1 MTLNVFT
8 LNLCRN
14 KIMSIEKDI
23 KQASFKSAHIKA
35 MVNIV
40 YTNNWLT
47 TLQMDVLK
55 PYDLTLQQYN
65 VLRILRGHHPEPI
78 TVIGIIERMLDKM
91 SNASRLVDK
100 LLLKEMVVRRECS
113 NDRRAV
119 DILITQ
125 KGLDLLA
132 EIDLLQKQWE
142 QRLYGL
148 TETEALQLSDLLDKL
163 RQSPPESAK

>member
-1 MTLNVFT
+1 
-8 LNLCRN
+8 
-14 KIMSIEKDI
+14 MSIEKDI
-23 KQASFKSAHIKA
+23 KQASFKSAHAKA

-47 TLQMDVLK
+47 TLQMEVFK
-55 PYDLTLQQYN
+55 PFDLTLQQYN
-65 VLRILRGHHPEPI
+65 VLRILRGHYPEPI

-100 LLLKEMVVRRECS
+100 LLLKEMVVRRECP

-132 EIDLLQKQWE
+132 ELDVLQKQWE
-142 QRLYGL
+142 KQMYGL
-148 TETEALQLSDLLDKL
+148 TESEALQLSDLLDKL
-163 RQSPPESAK
+163 RQSPPESEQQKK